1 VKLLLDQN
9 LSYRLVDALQSLCPE
24 TVHVRSVGLA
34 GADDIAIWEFAGAN
48 GFTIVTKDSDFDQ
61 RAFLLGPP
69 PKIVFWVQ
77 LGNCTTR
84 DAEARLRSRE
94 QDLAAFHSDEQ
105 AALLILP

>member
-1 VKLLLDQN
+1 MKLLLDQN
-9 LSYRLVDALQSLCPE
+9 LSHRLVDALQDLCPDIL
-24 TVHVRSVGLA
+24 HVGSVGLA
-34 GADDIAIWEFAGAN
+34 EASDDAVWAFARTN

-69 PKIVFWVQ
+69 PKIVWVQ

-84 DAEARLRSRE
+84 DVETLLKNRE
-94 QDLAAFHSDEQ
+94 QDLTAFHEDDA

>member
-1 VKLLLDQN
+1 VRLLLDQN
-9 LSYRLVDALQSLCPE
+9 LSHHLVDALQSLCPE
-24 TVHVRSVGLA
+24 VVHVRSVGLA
-34 GADDIAIWEFAGAN
+34 EADDDAVWEFARAN

-69 PKIVFWVQ
+69 PKVVWVH

-84 DAEARLRSRE
+84 DVEQLLNGRA
-94 QDLAAFHSDEQ
+94 QDLADFHADAQ